1 LSVSVLSGEQIPAV
15 GKSLYLQ
22 GITTQET
29 HTQGKQ
35 TLKTLIVS
43 HLLQISHLWHF
54 ICEIGL
60 LERL

>member
-35 TLKTLIVS
+35 TLKTL
-43 HLLQISHLWHF
+43 LQISHL
-54 ICEIGL
+54 
-60 LERL
+60 